1 MQDVELPEVGALK
14 YLVGYLAEV
23 GEAQQTG
30 EGIIATG
37 WQDLKAWMELTGI
50 RLTPFEALTLRR
62 LSICYVSQFYRS
74 EGVDCAPPVKQE
86 SYIETVDRKLMQMF
100 KTLKEARH
108 E

>member
-1 MQDVELPEVGALK
+1 MPDAGALS
-14 YLVGYLAEV
+14 YLIEYLAEI
-23 GEAQQTG
+23 GEGQQTG

-37 WQDLKAWMELTGI
+37 WRDLKAWMELTAI

-62 LSICYVSQFYRS
+62 LSIAYVDQYYRS
-74 EGVDCAPPVKQE
+74 EGVDIGPPVADD
-86 SYIETVDRKLMQMF
+86 SHIETVDRKLMQMF